1 MKITISSH
9 WKMTKGRQKLEKGLL
24 METPLT
30 LGKFGD
36 TVAGIPAS
44 ALPPPAQL
52 HMLEMVVWVQDGK
65 LRNALM
71 QQPESEAL
79 YFIATQI

>member
-1 MKITISSH
+1 MKITISSP

-36 TVAGIPAS
+36 AVAGIP
-44 ALPPPAQL
+44 
-52 HMLEMVVWVQDGK
+52 V
-65 LRNALM
+65 
-71 QQPESEAL
+71 
-79 YFIATQI
+79 